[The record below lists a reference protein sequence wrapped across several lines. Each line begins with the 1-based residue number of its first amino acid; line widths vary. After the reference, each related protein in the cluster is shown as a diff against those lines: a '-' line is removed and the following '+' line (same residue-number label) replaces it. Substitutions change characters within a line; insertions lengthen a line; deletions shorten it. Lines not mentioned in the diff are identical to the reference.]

1 MELLAKFDLV
11 MKQHIEVV
19 ESGHSSYLGNIIQN
33 EPIASINRKMLDTMV
48 IEMKQ
53 SKYYSIIWDCTPD
66 VQSKSRWTVKMN
78 KAQEI
83 KEHFIFL
90 VASETEQEQEPFQ
103 FFKPREGDH
112 DP

>member
-66 VQSKSRWTVKMN
+66 VS
-78 KAQEI
+78 
-83 KEHFIFL
+83 H
-90 VASETEQEQEPFQ
+90 QEQMDCQNEQSTRNQGTFYISC
-103 FFKPREGDH
+103 GL
-112 DP
+112 